1 MERRPNPYGWIP
13 PQAPYN
19 PYDPTDLR
27 PAEGYPSEFKTPGK
41 PRRWTQ
47 IPKEASADRQFKDT
61 LRRLNYTPRPASE
74 IYPGQYKVLKRKG
87 TSHFNDGVRF
97 FGKSMTFI
105 VLIGSVFFYRWND
118 GYDNVFS
125 KPYRL
130 QLRLRQKLFGNL
142 SPQQQQDLEGKQRGM
157 IRRLPAQSQVQTLTT
172 ELDAS
177 TALDR
182 PQRSHVIEAERRLQE
197 SQEALLRAVQIAER
211 EMSERNANNHK
222 RNWRWW

>member
-1 MERRPNPYGWIP
+1 MERRPNPSGWVP

-47 IPKEASADRQFKDT
+47 IPKEASTDRQLKET

-74 IYPGQYKVLKRKG
+74 LYPGQYKVLKRKNA
-87 TSHFNDGVRF
+87 SHFNDGVRL
-97 FGKSMTFI
+97 FGKTMTFV

-125 KPYRL
+125 EPYRL

-142 SPQQQQDLEGKQRGM
+142 SPQQQEDMERKQRGM
-157 IRRLPAQSQVQTLTT
+157 IRRLPAQSQVQPPNA

-177 TALDR
+177 TALER

-197 SQEALLRAVQIAER
+197 SQEAVLKAVQIAER
-211 EMSERNANNHK
+211 ELAERDLSSK
-222 RNWRWW
+222 TTRWRWW